1 MRGGSRNGMACAFV
15 RFQTQAMAQSAIDA
29 VHGRITLPGS
39 SRAARGGWA
48 DAPGSRKR
56 DARARGRRV
65 SGWRRGGGGGARPRR
80 RRASAAAAGRI
91 RTGGR
96 QYDADDERRRLRRRL
111 VRRGGCL
118 IPLAPLNFQQMGG
131 FAAQQG
137 MMGQPGML
145 GGAQFGAQFGFAGQ
159 QGGSHRGAGGFPGA
173 AAGPMPTVGF
183 APQQQLMALY
193 SIEQAAAMQQQAF
206 WPRCR
211 RSLSDAPP
219 DGRSGGLPAAAAAAA
234 AAAVRA
240 PAHQA
245 QPPVRLPPP
254 LPEASRTGVTYR
266 SRMIHPRMNG
276 SGSVAETR

>member
-1 MRGGSRNGMACAFV
+1 MRGGSRSGMACAFV

-29 VHGRITLPGS
+29 VHGRITLPK
-39 SRAARGGWA
+39 AAEPLVVRWA

-56 DARARGRRV
+56 DAREGGRK
-65 SGWRRGGGGGARPRR
+65 SRGGGVGGGAPVHGG
-80 RRASAAAAGRI
+80 AGI
-91 RTGGR
+91 SGSSSMDPNWGGGNMMPMMN
-96 QYDADDERRRLRRRL
+96 
-111 VRRGGCL
+111 GGVYGGGSFG
-118 IPLAPLNFQQMGG
+118 PGGGMPHPGLAPLNFQQMGGG

-159 QGGSHRGAGGFPGA
+159 QGGFPPGAGGFPGA
-173 AAGPMPTVGF
+173 AAGLPMPTVGF

-206 WPRCR
+206 WPMQTPP
-211 RSLSDAPP
+211 SPTAPP
-219 DGRSGGLPAAAAAAA
+219 MGGPA
-234 AAAVRA
+234 VFPQQQQQQQQQQFMP

-254 LPEASRTGVTYR
+254 LPEASRTGGDV
-266 SRMIHPRMNG
+266 PLQG
-276 SGSVAETR
+276 